1 MSAEP
6 LRACGDGGEP
16 PAGVIL
22 FGWPLRRVLAAVS
35 EALFVFT

>member
-1 MSAEP
+1 MPAES
-6 LRACGDGGEP
+6 LRACGDGGKP
-16 PAGVIL
+16 SAGVIL